1 MDPFINLEDIAVPL
15 PIDNVDTDAI
25 IPSRETQSVA
35 RTGYGKKLFANWRYL
50 PGSDY
55 VPNPDF
61 VLNRPP
67 FDKARIL
74 VSGRNFG
81 CGSSREA
88 AVWSLWQFGIKC
100 VIAES
105 FGTIFRNNCIRNG
118 LLPVSLP
125 NAAMEHLLTELAEH
139 PGGTTMAVNLEKCV
153 VRAPSGQE
161 FDFTINSFDR
171 EMLLSGADEIGVTL
185 KRRDLIDA
193 FRLNDRQL
201 RPWVYVIPT
210 APKP

>member
-1 MDPFINLEDIAVPL
+1 MEIFERLEGVAAL
-15 PIDNVDTDAI
+15 LAADNVDTDAI
-25 IPSRETQSVA
+25 IPSKETQSVA

-50 PGSDY
+50 PGGDY
-55 VPNPDF
+55 NPNPEF

-67 FDKARIL
+67 FDKANIL

-125 NAAMEHLLTELAEH
+125 ISQLERLQDELRHAPE
-139 PGGTTMAVNLEKCV
+139 ALISVDLRDCIVNG
-153 VRAPSGQE
+153 PSGE
-161 FDFTINSFDR
+161 KYPFSIGSFDR
-171 EMLLSGADEIGVTL
+171 EMLLNGADEVAVTL
-185 KRRDLIDA
+185 KRRGEIEA
-193 FRLNDRQL
+193 FRQRDRNL
-201 RPWVYVIPT
+201 RPWVYD
-210 APKP
+210 PKETLG